1 MNRHALSPVSC
12 VLVATAALLAGCA
25 THRSACAPCEQA
37 MINEWIYFGMA
48 KPAGGVVTAEEWDD
62 FLRTFV
68 TPRFPAGLSA
78 WPASGQWRGADGRV
92 VREDSRVL
100 NVLHPA
106 DAPSELAIRAIVAE
120 YGKRFAQEAVLRVR
134 SDACATL

>member
-1 MNRHALSPVSC
+1 
-12 VLVATAALLAGCA
+12 
-25 THRSACAPCEQA
+25 
-37 MINEWIYFGMA
+37 MINEWMYFGMA

-68 TPRFPAGLSA
+68 TPRFPSGLSA

-120 YGKRFAQEAVLRVR
+120 YEKRFAQEAILRVR